1 MKTRIVSGVVAAVLL
16 VALLVLN
23 SFFDITVL
31 IVLSLLSAIASYEVL
46 YNTGCVRKIAPVIV
60 AMVYSALAQFS
71 FKGMLFDIRL
81 LTLIYVFAII
91 IFTLLD
97 HENFGER
104 QITMSLSMPI
114 ILSFAFFSLETL
126 INNEDDCGL
135 FYFILVFNF
144 ACITDIFAYFVGSAI
159 GKHKLA
165 PTISPKKTAEGAVG
179 GIVGA
184 IIGTV
189 LICLAYEA
197 IYPIEINMLILLVA
211 TPVLS
216 IIGMMGDLF
225 ASVIK
230 RNYGIKDY
238 GNLMPGHGGVL
249 DRLDSVLLVAPALWL
264 FISLVPVI

>member
-1 MKTRIVSGVVAAVLL
+1 MKTRIVSGVVAAAAL

-31 IVLSLLSAIASYEVL
+31 IAISLLSAIASYEML
-46 YNTGCVRKIAPVIV
+46 HNTGCVKKMAPVIT
-60 AMVYSALAQFS
+60 AMIYSALAQFS
-71 FKGMLFDIRL
+71 LKGILFDIKL
-81 LTLIYVFAII
+81 LTLIYIFAII
-91 IFTLLD
+91 AFTLSD
-97 HENFGER
+97 HQNFGER

-114 ILSFAFFSLETL
+114 ILSFALNSLETL
-126 INNEDDCGL
+126 INNADDCGL

-144 ACITDIFAYFVGSAI
+144 ACISDIFAYFVGSAI

-165 PTISPKKTAEGAVG
+165 PTISPKKSVEGAVG

-184 IIGTV
+184 LIGTV

-197 IYPIEINMLILLVA
+197 IYSIDINMLLLVVA

-264 FISLVPVI
+264 LISLVPVI